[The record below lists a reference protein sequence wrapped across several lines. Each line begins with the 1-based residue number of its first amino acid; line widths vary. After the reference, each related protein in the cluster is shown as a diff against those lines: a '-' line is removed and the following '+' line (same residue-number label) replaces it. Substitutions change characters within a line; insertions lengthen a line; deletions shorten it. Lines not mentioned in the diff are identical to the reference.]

1 MNSPIV
7 NDTFRFVKWLYAEFL
22 PVGYRDFQLDLAID
36 LKNDC
41 VTKGLQSK
49 MLDQQLEVL
58 SLAALLHN
66 VGCIEGQ
73 YQCRIVSK
81 IIARNFLKEKGYLDW
96 NFQKVEQII
105 DATSKHVSSTDD
117 CGQIIQNL
125 KFKQIHKLASN
136 DQQLETIEN
145 VFP

>member
-7 NDTFRFVKWLYAEFL
+7 NDTFRFVKWLYTEFL
-22 PVGYRDFQLDLAID
+22 PAGYRDFQLDLAMD

-49 MLDQQLEVL
+49 MTNQQIEVL

-73 YQCRIVSK
+73 YQSRVVSK
-81 IIARNFLKEKGYLDW
+81 IIARNFLEEKGYFDW
-96 NFQKVEQII
+96 DIQNVEQTIE
-105 DATSKHVSSTDD
+105 ATSPYASFTDS
-117 CGQIIQNL
+117 CGQIIHSL
-125 KFKQIHKLASN
+125 KFKQMHIIADGEL
-136 DQQLETIEN
+136 QLEAIGD